1 MVLHFSFYSEIKM
14 FTVFLDHCAMMALD
28 QKKLYCSFLWIGC
41 NCLKARATL
50 RRQFTFYH

>member
-28 QKKLYCSFLWIGC
+28 QKKLYCSFLWMGC
-41 NCLKARATL
+41 NCLKARATS